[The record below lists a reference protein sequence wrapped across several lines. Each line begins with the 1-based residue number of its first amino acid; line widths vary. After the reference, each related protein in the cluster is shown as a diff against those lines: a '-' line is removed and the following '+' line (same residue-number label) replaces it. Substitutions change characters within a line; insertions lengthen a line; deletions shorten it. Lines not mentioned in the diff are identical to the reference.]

1 MRDEALNRHWRAI
14 GELVVQALVSHV
26 SAQNAR
32 IGGQTSDTNS
42 QVIVDWDDL
51 LLEGAELGGG
61 AFKRD

>member
-1 MRDEALNRHWRAI
+1 
-14 GELVVQALVSHV
+14 VVQALVSHV
-26 SAQNAR
+26 SAQNTR